1 VRQPTNLPPVDPRL
15 AEFVEA
21 LAEAL
26 VADDDRRRLAVVDPQ
41 PAKAEVLPIPSRRK
55 AA

>member
-1 VRQPTNLPPVDPRL
+1 VRPPADTPPVDPRL
-15 AEFVEA
+15 ADFVEA

-26 VADDDRRRLAVVDPQ
+26 VADDDRRRVHLVDSQ
-41 PAKAEVLPIPSRRK
+41 PAKAEVLPILPRRR